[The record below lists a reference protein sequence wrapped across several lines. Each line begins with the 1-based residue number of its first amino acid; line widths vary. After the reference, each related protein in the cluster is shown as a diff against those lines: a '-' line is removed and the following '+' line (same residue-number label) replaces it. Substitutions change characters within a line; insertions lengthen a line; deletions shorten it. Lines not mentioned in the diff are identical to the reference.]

1 MRLVR
6 AHRHG
11 LRPPIAPGSVPGAPV
26 GTIPWDRP
34 PRLARVQE
42 EVLEGEAV
50 EEPLGSGGA
59 PEAGAA
65 AEDVRPLPERRR
77 AAELDA
83 WRAEVRTV
91 AMAAAGGIAAGAA
104 TVAAVNAVRAH
115 VERRKPTR
123 VLRRGG
129 KAERVLASR
138 SFLID
143 VHVLDR

>member
-1 MRLVR
+1 ME
-6 AHRHG
+6 
-11 LRPPIAPGSVPGAPV
+11 
-26 GTIPWDRP
+26 D
-34 PRLARVQE
+34 

-50 EEPLGSGGA
+50 EEDA
-59 PEAGAA
+59 PGTGVVDD
-65 AEDVRPLPERRR
+65 DVRPLPQRRS

-83 WRAEVRTV
+83 WRGEVRTV
-91 AMAAAGGIAAGAA
+91 AMAAAGGLAAGAA